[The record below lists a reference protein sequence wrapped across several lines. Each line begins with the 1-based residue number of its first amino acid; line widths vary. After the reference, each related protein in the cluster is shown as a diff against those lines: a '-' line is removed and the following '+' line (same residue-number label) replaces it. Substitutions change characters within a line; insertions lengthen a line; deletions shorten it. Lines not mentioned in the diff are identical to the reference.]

1 MSEHKHEEKER
12 EDVDCLV
19 AIEMFYAYMDGEL
32 DDPES
37 VAEFEH
43 HLEHCRSCFSRAE
56 FEGLLTER
64 LRKAATERAP
74 DALRDRLRILMDNF

>member
-1 MSEHKHEEKER
+1 MSTHDEHAHE
-12 EDVDCLV
+12 DIGCLK

-32 DDPES
+32 ADTES

-64 LRKAATERAP
+64 LRKLAAERAP